1 MRAKEIFMEAYKAQR
16 EIKRLESRRQHY
28 LEMAIMVAGMSET
41 NIRSTEKRSRTE
53 SAAIGLATVA
63 EKLKEPAEQY
73 LRAVRKAEEI
83 IGQLEKPRHRE
94 VLSLHYL
101 EGLPWAEVSDRMG
114 YQDPKSVFRVH
125 GWALMAADKILVGR

>member
-1 MRAKEIFMEAYKAQR
+1 MTAKEIFQEAYNAQR
-16 EIKRLESRRQHY
+16 EIKRLEQRRQHY

-63 EKLKEPAEQY
+63 EQLKAPAEQY
-73 LRAVRKAEEI
+73 LQAVRRAEDI
-83 IGQLEKPRHRE
+83 IGKLDKPRHRE

-101 EGLPWAEVSDRMG
+101 EGLPWGTVSSRMG

-125 GWALMAADKILVGR
+125 GWALLSAEKILNGR